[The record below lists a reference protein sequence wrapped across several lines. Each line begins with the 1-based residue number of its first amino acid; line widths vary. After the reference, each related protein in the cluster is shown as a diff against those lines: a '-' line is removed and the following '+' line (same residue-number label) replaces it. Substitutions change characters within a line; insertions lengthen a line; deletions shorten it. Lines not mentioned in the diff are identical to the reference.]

1 MKFATRL
8 LNFDPAPG
16 DRFSPANTP
25 IYQTATFRQDDATEF
40 GEYDYSRSGNPTRAV
55 VEKQIAA
62 LESGTRGFCFATG
75 LAAITAVTRLVSP
88 GEEILACDDLYGG
101 TYRLFSRI
109 LAKRGI
115 NVRYVDFTNPASIAA
130 AINNKTRLVYL
141 ESPTNP
147 LLQIIDIAA
156 VSEIA
161 HRSSALVCVDNST
174 MSPYLQRPL
183 ELGADIV
190 LHSATKF
197 LCGHSD
203 VMAGAVVVADNELAA
218 ELYLIQN
225 GEGAGLAPFDSFL
238 LLRGMKTL
246 SLRLDR
252 QSANAGKIAEFLA
265 AHPAVDRVYYPGLLP
280 HGAHQGHAGGPGL
293 ADARQLAIHRSQ
305 ASGDGAVLSFV
316 TGDPELSRTIVEA
329 TKLFN
334 IAVSFGGVNSTI
346 SLPNYMSHASIPADL
361 RQQKSIPADLVRVS
375 VGAEDADDL
384 VDDLSQAFEIASRQ
398 TNALRAV
405 AAD

>member
-8 LNFDPAPG
+8 LTFNPAPG
-16 DRFSPANTP
+16 DRLTPANTP
-25 IYQTATFRQDDATEF
+25 IYQTATFRQDDATAF

-55 VEKQIAA
+55 IEKQIAN

-115 NVRYVDFTNPASIAA
+115 HVRYVDFTDLGAVAE
-130 AINNKTRLVYL
+130 AISEKTRLVYL

-156 VSEIA
+156 VVAIA
-161 HRSSALVCVDNST
+161 HRSGALLCVDNST

-203 VMAGAVVVADNELAA
+203 VMAGAVVVSDEELGQ

-225 GEGAGLAPFDSFL
+225 GEGAGLSPFDSYL
-238 LLRGMKTL
+238 LLRGTKTL
-246 SLRLDR
+246 SLRVDR
-252 QSANAGKIAEFLA
+252 QQSNARAIAELLA
-265 AHPAVDRVYYPGLLP
+265 AHPAISRVYYPGL
-280 HGAHQGHAGGPGL
+280 AE
-293 ADARQLAIHRSQ
+293 ARQLAIHRGQ

-316 TGDPELSRTIVEA
+316 TGDPEFSRMVVEE
-329 TKLFN
+329 TKLFA
-334 IAVSFGGVNSTI
+334 ITVSFGGVNSTI
-346 SLPNYMSHASIPADL
+346 SLPNYMSHASIPAHL

-375 VGAEDADDL
+375 VGAEDVDDL
-384 VDDLSQAFEIASRQ
+384 SDDLSQALEIATRQ
-398 TNALRAV
+398 QSELRAV
-405 AAD
+405 SAD

>member
-1 MKFATRL
+1 VKFATRL

-16 DRFSPANTP
+16 DRVRPANTP

-40 GEYDYSRSGNPTRAV
+40 GDYDYSRSGNPTRAV

-62 LESGTRGFCFATG
+62 LEGGTRGFCFATG
-75 LAAITAVTRLVSP
+75 LAAITAVTRLLAP

-115 NVRYVDFTNPASIAA
+115 TVRYVDFTNIAAVAA
-130 AINNKTRLVYL
+130 AITPNTKLVYL

-147 LLQIIDIAA
+147 LLQIVDIAA

-161 HRSSALVCVDNST
+161 HRNGALVCVDNST

-183 ELGADIV
+183 ELGVHIV

-203 VMAGAVVVADNELAA
+203 VMAGAVVVADDELAQ

-252 QSANAGKIAEFLA
+252 QQANAQRIAEFLA
-265 AHPAVDRVYYPGLLP
+265 AHPAVDHVYYPGL
-280 HGAHQGHAGGPGL
+280 ADRHQL
-293 ADARQLAIHRSQ
+293 EIHRSQ
-305 ASGDGAVLSFV
+305 ASGDGAVLSFI
-316 TGDPELSRTIVEA
+316 TGDPDFSRAVVEA

-334 IAVSFGGVNSTI
+334 ITVSFGGVNSTI
-346 SLPNYMSHASIPADL
+346 SLPNYMSHASIPAHL
-361 RQQKSIPADLVRVS
+361 RQQKSIPADLVRIS

-384 VDDLSQAFEIASRQ
+384 LDDLSQAFEFATRQ
-398 TNALRAV
+398 ISGLRV
-405 AAD
+405 LAAD

>member
-1 MKFATRL
+1 VKFATRL
-8 LNFDPAPG
+8 LNCDPAPG
-16 DRFSPANTP
+16 DRFTPANTP
-25 IYQTATFRQDDATEF
+25 IYQTATFRQQDATEF

-55 VEKQIAA
+55 VEKQIAR
-62 LESGTRGFCFATG
+62 LESGTRGFCFSTG
-75 LAAITAVTRLVSP
+75 LAAIAAVTRLLSP

-115 NVRYVDFTNPASIAA
+115 NVRYVDFSNLDEVAG
-130 AINNKTRLVYL
+130 AIDSNTRLVYL

-147 LLQIIDIAA
+147 LLQIIDIPA
-156 VSEIA
+156 VAELS
-161 HRSSALVCVDNST
+161 HRRGALLCVDNST

-190 LHSATKF
+190 LHSATKY

-203 VMAGAVVVADNELAA
+203 VMAGAVVVDDDELGE

-225 GEGAGLAPFDSFL
+225 GEGAVLAPFDSFL
-238 LLRGMKTL
+238 LARGMKTL
-246 SLRLDR
+246 ALRLDR
-252 QSANAGKIAEFLA
+252 QQSNAGVLIQFLA
-265 AHPAVDRVYYPGLLP
+265 AHPAVERVYYPGL
-280 HGAHQGHAGGPGL
+280 
-293 ADARQLAIHRSQ
+293 ADEPQRAIHRSQ
-305 ASGDGAVLSFV
+305 AYGDGAVLSFV
-316 TGDPELSRTIVEA
+316 TGDPELSRAVVEA
-329 TKLFN
+329 TKLFA

-346 SLPNYMSHASIPADL
+346 SLPNYMSHASIPAHL

-375 VGAEDADDL
+375 VGVEDVDDL
-384 VDDLSQAFEIASRQ
+384 VDDLGQAFELAARQ
-398 TNALRAV
+398 TSGWRAV

>member
-1 MKFATRL
+1 VKFATRL
-8 LNFDPAPG
+8 LTFDPAPG
-16 DRFSPANTP
+16 DRFTPANTP

-62 LESGTRGFCFATG
+62 LENGARGFCFSTG
-75 LAAITAVTRLVSP
+75 LAAITAVTRLVAP

-115 NVRYVDFTNPASIAA
+115 NVRYVDFNNLDAVAASITSST
-130 AINNKTRLVYL
+130 KLVYL

-147 LLQIIDIAA
+147 LLQVIDIRA
-156 VSEIA
+156 VADIA
-161 HRSSALVCVDNST
+161 HRAGVLVCVDNST

-183 ELGADIV
+183 ELSADIV

-203 VMAGAVVVADNELAA
+203 VMAGAVVVSDDQLGE

-252 QSANAGKIAEFLA
+252 QQSNARKIAEWLEA
-265 AHPAVDRVYYPGLLP
+265 QPAVERVYYPGL
-280 HGAHQGHAGGPGL
+280 
-293 ADARQLAIHRSQ
+293 ADEPQRRVHRGQ

-316 TGDPELSRTIVEA
+316 TGDAEFSRAIVEA

-334 IAVSFGGVNSTI
+334 ITVSFGGVNSTI
-346 SLPNYMSHASIPADL
+346 SLPNYMSHASIPRHL

-375 VGAEDADDL
+375 VGAEDVEDLLDDL
-384 VDDLSQAFEIASRQ
+384 NQAFEFASQ
-398 TNALRAV
+398 QNIGARAV

>member
-8 LNFDPAPG
+8 LTFDPAPG
-16 DRFSPANTP
+16 DRFTPANTP
-25 IYQTATFRQDDATEF
+25 IYQTATFRQQDATEF

-62 LESGTRGFCFATG
+62 LEGGTRGFCFATG
-75 LAAITAVTRLVSP
+75 LAAITAVTRLLSP

-115 NVRYVDFTNPASIAA
+115 NVRYVDFSNLDAVAA
-130 AINNKTRLVYL
+130 AINHNTKLVYL

-147 LLQIIDIAA
+147 LLQVIDIVA
-156 VSEIA
+156 VADIA
-161 HRSSALVCVDNST
+161 HRADALLCVDNST

-197 LCGHSD
+197 LSGHSD
-203 VMAGAVVVADNELAA
+203 IMAGAVVVRNDAIAE

-225 GEGAGLAPFDSFL
+225 GEGAVLSPFDSFL

-252 QSANAGKIAEFLA
+252 QQSNARALAEFLEA
-265 AHPAVDRVYYPGLLP
+265 QPAVKRVYYPGF
-280 HGAHQGHAGGPGL
+280 
-293 ADARQLAIHRSQ
+293 ADEQQRRIHRAQ

-316 TGDPELSRTIVEA
+316 TGDPELSRTVVEA
-329 TKLFN
+329 TRLFN
-334 IAVSFGGVNSTI
+334 ITVSFGGVNSTI
-346 SLPNYMSHASIPADL
+346 SLPNYMSHASIPAHL
-361 RQQKSIPADLVRVS
+361 RQQKSIPADLVRIS
-375 VGAEDADDL
+375 VGVEDVEDLLDDL
-384 VDDLSQAFEIASRQ
+384 AQALELASQENL
-398 TNALRAV
+398 TLRAV

>member
-16 DRFSPANTP
+16 DRCAPANTP
-25 IYQTATFRQDDATEF
+25 IYQTATFRQQDATEF
-40 GEYDYSRSGNPTRAV
+40 GEYDYSRSGNPTRAA

-62 LESGTRGFCFATG
+62 LESGSRGFCFSTG

-88 GEEILACDDLYGG
+88 GEEILVCDDLYGG

-109 LAKRGI
+109 LANRGI
-115 NVRYVDFTNPASIAA
+115 TVRYVDFTNLDAVAASVTSE
-130 AINNKTRLVYL
+130 TRLVYL

-147 LLQIIDIAA
+147 LLQVIDIAG
-156 VSEIA
+156 VVQIA
-161 HRSSALVCVDNST
+161 HRSGALLCVDNST

-203 VMAGAVVVADNELAA
+203 VMAGAVVVADDDLAQ

-225 GEGAGLAPFDSFL
+225 GEGAVLSPFDSYL

-252 QSANAGKIAEFLA
+252 QQANAKTIAELLDG
-265 AHPAVDRVYYPGLLP
+265 HPAVERVYYPS
-280 HGAHQGHAGGPGL
+280 L
-293 ADARQLAIHRSQ
+293 ADERQLRIQRSQ
-305 ASGDGAVLSFV
+305 ATGDGAVISFT
-316 TGDPELSRTIVEA
+316 TGDAEFSRVIVEA
-329 TKLFN
+329 TKLFA
-334 IAVSFGGVNSTI
+334 ITVSFGGVNSTI
-346 SLPNYMSHASIPADL
+346 SLPNYMSHASIPQHL
-361 RQQKSIPADLVRVS
+361 RQQKSIPADLVRIS
-375 VGAEDADDL
+375 VGAEDVDDL
-384 VDDLSQAFEIASRQ
+384 VEDLSQAFEFAARQ
-398 TNALRAV
+398 IGAARAV

>member
-1 MKFATRL
+1 VKFATRL
-8 LNFDPAPG
+8 LTFDPAPG
-16 DRFSPANTP
+16 DRFTPANTP
-25 IYQTATFRQDDATEF
+25 IYQTATFRQDDATSF

-62 LESGTRGFCFATG
+62 LEGGSRGFCFATG

-101 TYRLFSRI
+101 AYRLFSRI
-109 LAKRGI
+109 LGKRGI
-115 NVRYVDFTNPASIAA
+115 NVRYVDFSDLDAVAA
-130 AINNKTRLVYL
+130 AITPNVKLVYL
-141 ESPTNP
+141 ETPTNP

-156 VSEIA
+156 VADLA
-161 HRSSALVCVDNST
+161 HRNGSLLCVDNST

-203 VMAGAVVVADNELAA
+203 VMAGAVVVNDPELGD

-225 GEGAGLAPFDSFL
+225 GEGAGLSPFDSFL
-238 LLRGMKTL
+238 LLRGSKTL

-252 QSANAGKIAEFLA
+252 QQASAKKIANLLA
-265 AHPAVDRVYYPGLLP
+265 AHPAVDRVYYPGL
-280 HGAHQGHAGGPGL
+280 
-293 ADARQLAIHRSQ
+293 ADAEQLRIHRSQ

-316 TGDPELSRTIVEA
+316 TGDPELSRAIVEA
-329 TKLFN
+329 TRLFA
-334 IAVSFGGVNSTI
+334 ITVSFGGVNSTI
-346 SLPNYMSHASIPADL
+346 SLPNYMSHASIPAHL
-361 RQQKSIPADLVRVS
+361 RQQKSIPADLVRIS
-375 VGAEDADDL
+375 VGIEDVDDL
-384 VDDLSQAFEIASRQ
+384 VDDLSQAFEFASRA
-398 TNALRAV
+398 NVSSRAV

>member
-1 MKFATRL
+1 VKFATRL
-8 LNFDPAPG
+8 LTFDPAPG
-16 DRFSPANTP
+16 DRFTPANTP

-55 VEKQIAA
+55 VEKQIAE
-62 LESGTRGFCFATG
+62 LESGTRGFCFSTG
-75 LAAITAVTRLVSP
+75 LAAITAITRLVSP

-115 NVRYVDFTNPASIAA
+115 SVHYVDFTNLDAVAA
-130 AINNKTRLVYL
+130 AISSNTKLVYL

-147 LLQIIDIAA
+147 LLQVIDIAA
-156 VSEIA
+156 VADIA
-161 HRSSALVCVDNST
+161 HRSRTLVCVDNST

-183 ELGADIV
+183 ELDADIV

-203 VMAGAVVVADNELAA
+203 VMAGAVVVADDELGE

-225 GEGAGLAPFDSFL
+225 GEGAGLSPFDSYL

-252 QSANAGKIAEFLA
+252 QQSNARRIAEWLNP
-265 AHPAVDRVYYPGLLP
+265 HPAVERVYYPGL
-280 HGAHQGHAGGPGL
+280 AGET
-293 ADARQLAIHRSQ
+293 QLRIQRAQ

-316 TGDPELSRTIVEA
+316 TGDPEFSRGIVEA
-329 TKLFN
+329 TKLFA
-334 IAVSFGGVNSTI
+334 ITVSFGGVNSTI
-346 SLPNYMSHASIPADL
+346 SLPNYMSHASIPAHL
-361 RQQKSIPADLVRVS
+361 REQKSIPADLVRIS
-375 VGAEDADDL
+375 VGAEDAEDL
-384 VDDLSQAFEIASRQ
+384 VDDLSQAFEVAAKQNLAI
-398 TNALRAV
+398 RAV

>member
-1 MKFATRL
+1 LTF
-8 LNFDPAPG
+8 NPAPG
-16 DRFSPANTP
+16 DRLTPANTP
-25 IYQTATFRQDDATEF
+25 IYQTATFRQDDATAF

-55 VEKQIAA
+55 VEKQIAD

-115 NVRYVDFTNPASIAA
+115 HVRYVDFTNLDAVGD
-130 AINNKTRLVYL
+130 AISDKTKLVYL

-147 LLQIIDIAA
+147 LLQIIDIVA
-156 VSEIA
+156 VSDIA
-161 HRSSALVCVDNST
+161 HRNGALVCVDNST

-203 VMAGAVVVADNELAA
+203 VMAGAVVVADEELGQ

-225 GEGAGLAPFDSFL
+225 GEGAGLAPFDSYL
-238 LLRGMKTL
+238 LLRGTKTL

-252 QSANAGKIAEFLA
+252 QQSNAKAIAELLD
-265 AHPAVDRVYYPGLLP
+265 AHPAVDRVYYPGL
-280 HGAHQGHAGGPGL
+280 
-293 ADARQLAIHRSQ
+293 ADARQLAIHRAQ

-316 TGDPELSRTIVEA
+316 TGDPEFSRTIVEA
-329 TKLFN
+329 TKLFA
-334 IAVSFGGVNSTI
+334 ITVSFGGVNSTI
-346 SLPNYMSHASIPADL
+346 SLPNYMSHASIPAHL
-361 RQQKSIPADLVRVS
+361 RQQKRIPADLVRVS
-375 VGAEDADDL
+375 VGAEDLDDL
-384 VDDLSQAFEIASRQ
+384 IDDLNQALEIAARQ
-398 TNALRAV
+398 PSELRAV
-405 AAD
+405 SAD

>member
-1 MKFATRL
+1 VKFATRL
-8 LNFDPAPG
+8 LTFDPAPG
-16 DRFSPANTP
+16 DRFTPANTP

-62 LESGTRGFCFATG
+62 LENGARGFCFSTG
-75 LAAITAVTRLVSP
+75 LAAITAVTRLVAP

-115 NVRYVDFTNPASIAA
+115 NVRYVDFNNLDAVAASITSST
-130 AINNKTRLVYL
+130 KLVYL

-147 LLQIIDIAA
+147 LLQVIDIRA
-156 VSEIA
+156 VADIA
-161 HRSSALVCVDNST
+161 HRAGVLVCVDNST

-183 ELGADIV
+183 ELSADIV

-203 VMAGAVVVADNELAA
+203 VMAGAVVVSDDQLGE

-252 QSANAGKIAEFLA
+252 QQSNARKIAEWLDA
-265 AHPAVDRVYYPGLLP
+265 QPAVEHVYYPGL
-280 HGAHQGHAGGPGL
+280 
-293 ADARQLAIHRSQ
+293 ADEPQLRVHRAQ

-316 TGDPELSRTIVEA
+316 TGDAELSRAIVEA

-334 IAVSFGGVNSTI
+334 ITVSFGGVNSTI
-346 SLPNYMSHASIPADL
+346 SLPNYMSHASIPQHL
-361 RQQKSIPADLVRVS
+361 RQQKSIPANLVRVS
-375 VGAEDADDL
+375 VGAEDIEDL
-384 VDDLSQAFEIASRQ
+384 LDDLSQALEFASQ
-398 TNALRAV
+398 LNVGARAA

>member
-1 MKFATRL
+1 VKFATRL
-8 LNFDPAPG
+8 LTFDPAPG
-16 DRFSPANTP
+16 DRFTPANTP
-25 IYQTATFRQDDATEF
+25 IYQTATFRQQDATEF

-62 LESGTRGFCFATG
+62 LENGTRGFCFSTG
-75 LAAITAVTRLVSP
+75 LAAITAITRLVSP

-115 NVRYVDFTNPASIAA
+115 SVRYVDFTNLDAVAA
-130 AINNKTRLVYL
+130 AISSNTKLVYL

-147 LLQIIDIAA
+147 LLQIIDIAS

-161 HRSSALVCVDNST
+161 HRSGALVCVDNST

-203 VMAGAVVVADNELAA
+203 VMAGAVVVSDDQLGE
-218 ELYLIQN
+218 ELYLVQN

-252 QSANAGKIAEFLA
+252 QQSNARAIAEWLDTQS
-265 AHPAVDRVYYPGLLP
+265 AVERVYYPGL
-280 HGAHQGHAGGPGL
+280 AGEK
-293 ADARQLAIHRSQ
+293 QLRIHRAQ

-316 TGDPELSRTIVEA
+316 TGDAELSRTIVEA

-334 IAVSFGGVNSTI
+334 ITVSFGGVNSTI
-346 SLPNYMSHASIPADL
+346 SLPNYMSHASIPPHL
-361 RQQKSIPADLVRVS
+361 RQQKSIPADLVRIS
-375 VGAEDADDL
+375 VGAEDVEDL
-384 VDDLSQAFEIASRQ
+384 VDDLSQAFEFASKQ
-398 TNALRAV
+398 NVLARAV

>member
-1 MKFATRL
+1 VKFATRL

-16 DRFSPANTP
+16 DRFTPANTP
-25 IYQTATFRQDDATEF
+25 IYQTATFRQDDATAF

-62 LESGTRGFCFATG
+62 LEGGTRGFCFSTG
-75 LAAITAVTRLVSP
+75 LAAITAVTRLVGP
-88 GEEILACDDLYGG
+88 GDEILACDDLYGG

-109 LAKRGI
+109 LTKRGI
-115 NVRYVDFTNPASIAA
+115 NVHYVDFTDLGAVAA
-130 AINNKTRLVYL
+130 AISDKTRLVYL

-147 LLQIIDIAA
+147 LLQIIDIGA
-156 VSEIA
+156 VAEIA
-161 HRSSALVCVDNST
+161 HSNGALVCVDNST

-183 ELGADIV
+183 ELGTDIV

-203 VMAGAVVVADNELAA
+203 VMAGAVVVDNEELGQ

-225 GEGAGLAPFDSFL
+225 GEGAGLSPFDSFL

-252 QSANAGKIAEFLA
+252 QQSNARTIAKLLDE
-265 AHPAVDRVYYPGLLP
+265 HPAVVRVYYPE
-280 HGAHQGHAGGPGL
+280 L
-293 ADARQLAIHRSQ
+293 ADEQQLRIHRAQ
-305 ASGDGAVLSFV
+305 ASGDGSVLSFV
-316 TGDPELSRTIVEA
+316 TGDAEFSRAIVEA

-334 IAVSFGGVNSTI
+334 ITVSFGGVNSTI
-346 SLPNYMSHASIPADL
+346 SLPNYMSHASIPAHL
-361 RQQKSIPADLVRVS
+361 RQQKSIPADLVRIS
-375 VGAEDADDL
+375 VGAEDVEDL
-384 VDDLSQAFEIASRQ
+384 EDDLSEAFEQATRQ
-398 TNALRAV
+398 CVATRAV

>member
-8 LNFDPAPG
+8 LTFDPAPG
-16 DRFSPANTP
+16 DRFAPANTP
-25 IYQTATFRQDDATEF
+25 IYQTATFRQDDATSF

-62 LESGTRGFCFATG
+62 LESGTRGFCFSTG
-75 LAAITAVTRLVSP
+75 LAAITAVTRLLSP

-109 LAKRGI
+109 LTKRGI
-115 NVRYVDFTNPASIAA
+115 NVRYVDFTDLDAVAA
-130 AINNKTRLVYL
+130 AISSNTRLVYL

-156 VSEIA
+156 VSELA
-161 HRSSALVCVDNST
+161 HRSGALVCVDNST

-203 VMAGAVVVADNELAA
+203 VMAGAVVVAEEELGQ

-225 GEGAGLAPFDSFL
+225 GEGAGLSPFDSYL
-238 LLRGMKTL
+238 LLRGSRTL

-252 QSANAGKIAEFLA
+252 QQSNAKAIADLLN
-265 AHPAVDRVYYPGLLP
+265 AHPAVDRVYYPGL
-280 HGAHQGHAGGPGL
+280 
-293 ADARQLAIHRSQ
+293 ADERQLAIHRAQ

-316 TGDPELSRTIVEA
+316 TGDAEFSRTIVEA
-329 TKLFN
+329 TKLFA
-334 IAVSFGGVNSTI
+334 ITVSFGGVNSTI
-346 SLPNYMSHASIPADL
+346 SLPNYMSHASIPAHL
-361 RQQKSIPADLVRVS
+361 RQQKSIPADLVRIS
-375 VGAEDADDL
+375 VGAEDVNDL
-384 VDDLSQAFEIASRQ
+384 IDDLSQALELAARQ
-398 TNALRAV
+398 STALRAI

>member
-16 DRFSPANTP
+16 DRFTPANTP
-25 IYQTATFRQDDATEF
+25 IYQTATFRQDDATAF
-40 GEYDYSRSGNPTRAV
+40 GEYDYSRSGNPTRSV

-62 LESGTRGFCFATG
+62 LESGTRGFCFSTG
-75 LAAITAVTRLVSP
+75 LAAITAITRLLSP
-88 GEEILACDDLYGG
+88 GDEILACDDLYGG

-109 LAKRGI
+109 LTKRGI
-115 NVRYVDFTNPASIAA
+115 DVRYVDFTDLDAVAEAVSD
-130 AINNKTRLVYL
+130 KTRLVYL

-156 VSEIA
+156 VAEIA
-161 HRSSALVCVDNST
+161 HRSNALLCVDNST

-203 VMAGAVVVADNELAA
+203 VMAGAVVVADEELGQ
-218 ELYLIQN
+218 EVYLIQN
-225 GEGAGLAPFDSFL
+225 GEGAGLSPFDSFL
-238 LLRGMKTL
+238 LLRGSKTL

-252 QSANAGKIAEFLA
+252 QQSNAKVIAELLDS
-265 AHPAVDRVYYPGLLP
+265 HPAVDRVYYPGL
-280 HGAHQGHAGGPGL
+280 
-293 ADARQLAIHRSQ
+293 ADPRRLAIHRSQ
-305 ASGDGAVLSFV
+305 ASGDGAVLSFA
-316 TGDPELSRTIVEA
+316 TGDPEFSRAVVEA
-329 TKLFN
+329 TRLFA
-334 IAVSFGGVNSTI
+334 ITVSFGGVNSTI
-346 SLPNYMSHASIPADL
+346 SLPNYMSHASIPATL
-361 RQQKSIPADLVRVS
+361 RQQKSIPEDLVRIS
-375 VGAEDADDL
+375 VGAEDVDDL
-384 VDDLSQAFEIASRQ
+384 VDDLSQAFEFAAGQSRI
-398 TNALRAV
+398 LIAV

>member
-1 MKFATRL
+1 VKFATRL
-8 LNFDPAPG
+8 LTFDPAPG
-16 DRFSPANTP
+16 DRFTPANTP
-25 IYQTATFRQDDATEF
+25 IYQTATFRQDDATAF
-40 GEYDYSRSGNPTRAV
+40 GDYDYSRSGNPTRAV

-62 LESGTRGFCFATG
+62 LESGTRGFCFSTG
-75 LAAITAVTRLVSP
+75 LAAITAVTRLLSP

-115 NVRYVDFTNPASIAA
+115 NVRYVDFTNLDAVAA
-130 AINNKTRLVYL
+130 AITTSTRLVYL

-156 VSEIA
+156 VSDIA
-161 HRSSALVCVDNST
+161 HRSGALVCVDNST

-203 VMAGAVVVADNELAA
+203 VMAGAVVVADEDLAQ
-218 ELYLIQN
+218 EIYLIQN
-225 GEGAGLAPFDSFL
+225 GEGAGLSPFDSYL
-238 LLRGMKTL
+238 LLRGTKTL

-252 QSANAGKIAEFLA
+252 QQSNAEAIAELLD
-265 AHPAVDRVYYPGLLP
+265 AHPAVDRVYYPGL
-280 HGAHQGHAGGPGL
+280 AN
-293 ADARQLAIHRSQ
+293 DRQLAIHRAQ
-305 ASGDGAVLSFV
+305 ASGDGAVLSFA
-316 TGDPELSRTIVEA
+316 TGDPEFSRTVVEA
-329 TKLFN
+329 TKLFA
-334 IAVSFGGVNSTI
+334 ITVSFGGVNSTI
-346 SLPNYMSHASIPADL
+346 SLPNYMSHASIPAHL
-361 RQQKSIPADLVRVS
+361 RQQKSIPADLVRIS
-375 VGAEDADDL
+375 VGAEDVDDL
-384 VDDLSQAFEIASRQ
+384 IDDLSQAFEIAARQ
-398 TNALRAV
+398 SAALRAI

>member
-8 LNFDPAPG
+8 LTFDPAPG
-16 DRFSPANTP
+16 DRFTPANTP
-25 IYQTATFRQDDATEF
+25 IYQTATFRQQDATEF

-62 LESGTRGFCFATG
+62 LENGTRGFCFSTG
-75 LAAITAVTRLVSP
+75 LAAITAITRLVSP

-115 NVRYVDFTNPASIAA
+115 SVRYVDFTNLDAVAA
-130 AINNKTRLVYL
+130 AISSNTKLVYL

-147 LLQIIDIAA
+147 LLQIIDIAS

-161 HRSSALVCVDNST
+161 HRSGALVCVDNST

-203 VMAGAVVVADNELAA
+203 VMAGAVVVSDDQLGE
-218 ELYLIQN
+218 ELYLVQN

-252 QSANAGKIAEFLA
+252 QQSNARAIAEWLDTQS
-265 AHPAVDRVYYPGLLP
+265 AVERVYYPGL
-280 HGAHQGHAGGPGL
+280 AGEK
-293 ADARQLAIHRSQ
+293 QLRIHRAQ

-316 TGDPELSRTIVEA
+316 TGDAELSRTIVEA

-334 IAVSFGGVNSTI
+334 ITVSFGGVNSTI
-346 SLPNYMSHASIPADL
+346 SLPNYMSHASIPPHL
-361 RQQKSIPADLVRVS
+361 RQQKSIPADLVRIS
-375 VGAEDADDL
+375 VGAEDVEDL
-384 VDDLSQAFEIASRQ
+384 VDDLSQAFEFASKQ
-398 TNALRAV
+398 NVLARAV

>member
-8 LNFDPAPG
+8 LTFDPAPG
-16 DRFSPANTP
+16 DRFTPANTP

-62 LESGTRGFCFATG
+62 LENGSRGFCFSTG

-115 NVRYVDFTNPASIAA
+115 NVRYVDFNNLDAVAASI
-130 AINNKTRLVYL
+130 NSNTKLVYL

-147 LLQIIDIAA
+147 LLQVIDIRA
-156 VSEIA
+156 VSDIA
-161 HRSSALVCVDNST
+161 HRKGVLVCVDNST

-203 VMAGAVVVADNELAA
+203 VMAGAVVVSDDELGE

-252 QSANAGKIAEFLA
+252 QQSNARKIAEWLDA
-265 AHPAVDRVYYPGLLP
+265 QPAVERVYYPGL
-280 HGAHQGHAGGPGL
+280 
-293 ADARQLAIHRSQ
+293 ADERQLRIHRGQ

-316 TGDPELSRTIVEA
+316 TGDAELSRAIVEA

-334 IAVSFGGVNSTI
+334 ITVSFGGVNSTI
-346 SLPNYMSHASIPADL
+346 SLPNYMSHASIPQHL

-375 VGAEDADDL
+375 VGAEDVEDL
-384 VDDLSQAFEIASRQ
+384 LDDLSHALEFASSQ
-398 TNALRAV
+398 NVLTRAA

>member
-8 LNFDPAPG
+8 LTFDPAPG
-16 DRFSPANTP
+16 DRFTPANTP
-25 IYQTATFRQDDATEF
+25 IYQTATFRQDDATAF

-62 LESGTRGFCFATG
+62 LESGTRGFCFSTG
-75 LAAITAVTRLVSP
+75 LAAITAVTRLLSP

-115 NVRYVDFTNPASIAA
+115 NVRYVDFTNLDAVAA
-130 AINNKTRLVYL
+130 AITSNTRLVYL

-156 VSEIA
+156 VSDIA
-161 HRSSALVCVDNST
+161 HRSGALVCVDNST

-203 VMAGAVVVADNELAA
+203 VMAGAVVVADEDLAQ

-225 GEGAGLAPFDSFL
+225 GEGAGLSPFDSYL
-238 LLRGMKTL
+238 LLRGTKTL

-252 QSANAGKIAEFLA
+252 QQSNAEAIAELLD
-265 AHPAVDRVYYPGLLP
+265 AHPAVDRVYYPGL
-280 HGAHQGHAGGPGL
+280 AN
-293 ADARQLAIHRSQ
+293 DRQLAIHRAQ

-316 TGDPELSRTIVEA
+316 TGDAEFSRTVVEA
-329 TKLFN
+329 TKLFA
-334 IAVSFGGVNSTI
+334 ITVSFGGVNSTI
-346 SLPNYMSHASIPADL
+346 SLPNYMSHASIPAHL
-361 RQQKSIPADLVRVS
+361 RQQKSIPPDLVRIS
-375 VGAEDADDL
+375 VGAEDVDDL
-384 VDDLSQAFEIASRQ
+384 IDDLSQAFEIAARQ
-398 TNALRAV
+398 STALRAI

>member
-8 LNFDPAPG
+8 LTFDPAPG
-16 DRFSPANTP
+16 DRFTPANTP
-25 IYQTATFRQDDATEF
+25 IYQTATFRQEDATAF

-62 LESGTRGFCFATG
+62 LESGTRGFCFSTG
-75 LAAITAVTRLVSP
+75 LAAITAVTRLLSP

-115 NVRYVDFTNPASIAA
+115 NVRYVDFTNLDAVAA
-130 AINNKTRLVYL
+130 AITSNTRLVYL

-156 VSEIA
+156 VSDIA
-161 HRSSALVCVDNST
+161 HRSGALVCVDNST

-203 VMAGAVVVADNELAA
+203 VMAGAVVVAGEDLAQ

-225 GEGAGLAPFDSFL
+225 GEGAGLSPFDSYL
-238 LLRGMKTL
+238 LLRGTKTL

-252 QSANAGKIAEFLA
+252 QQSNAKAVAELLD
-265 AHPAVDRVYYPGLLP
+265 AHPAVDRVYYPGL
-280 HGAHQGHAGGPGL
+280 ANQ
-293 ADARQLAIHRSQ
+293 RQLATHRAQ

-316 TGDPELSRTIVEA
+316 TGDAEFSRTVVEA
-329 TKLFN
+329 TKLFA
-334 IAVSFGGVNSTI
+334 ITVSFGGVNSTI
-346 SLPNYMSHASIPADL
+346 SLPTYMSHSSIPALL
-361 RQQKSIPADLVRVS
+361 RQQKSIPADLVRIS
-375 VGAEDADDL
+375 VGAEDVDDL
-384 VDDLSQAFEIASRQ
+384 IDDLSQAFEIAARQ
-398 TNALRAV
+398 STALRAI

>member
-1 MKFATRL
+1 VKFATRL
-8 LNFDPAPG
+8 LTFDPAPG
-16 DRFSPANTP
+16 DRFTPANTP
-25 IYQTATFRQDDATEF
+25 IYQTATFRQDDATAF
-40 GEYDYSRSGNPTRAV
+40 GDYDYSRSGNPTRAV

-62 LESGTRGFCFATG
+62 LESGTRGFCFSTG
-75 LAAITAVTRLVSP
+75 LAAITAVTRLLSP

-115 NVRYVDFTNPASIAA
+115 NVRYVDFTNLDAVAA
-130 AINNKTRLVYL
+130 AITTSTRLVYL

-156 VSEIA
+156 VSDIA
-161 HRSSALVCVDNST
+161 HRSGALVCVDNST

-203 VMAGAVVVADNELAA
+203 VMAGAVVVADEDLAQ
-218 ELYLIQN
+218 EIYLIQN
-225 GEGAGLAPFDSFL
+225 GEGAGLSPFDSYL
-238 LLRGMKTL
+238 LLRGTKTL

-252 QSANAGKIAEFLA
+252 QQSNAEAIAELLD
-265 AHPAVDRVYYPGLLP
+265 AHPAVDRVYYPGL
-280 HGAHQGHAGGPGL
+280 AN
-293 ADARQLAIHRSQ
+293 DRQLAIHRAQ

-316 TGDPELSRTIVEA
+316 TGDAEFSRTVVEA
-329 TKLFN
+329 TKLFA
-334 IAVSFGGVNSTI
+334 ITVSFGGVNSTI
-346 SLPNYMSHASIPADL
+346 SLPNYMSHASIPAHL
-361 RQQKSIPADLVRVS
+361 RQQKSIPADLVRIS
-375 VGAEDADDL
+375 VGAEDVDDL
-384 VDDLSQAFEIASRQ
+384 IDDLSQAFEIAARQ
-398 TNALRAV
+398 STALRAI